1 MRRAMWEDNE
11 ALSEEMK
18 VFLRQ
23 RDAAEEGVK
32 ACMASEYPPGD
43 RVKVET
49 SHKGQ
54 PLVIFGLVI
63 SHKIELGMAEVEI
76 ENERTGHLRKFNI
89 LTSKIRR
96 EAAPPKIDKN
106 QAAIDAFMA
115 DDGDEPV
122 TADSPEED
130 DAVD

>member
-1 MRRAMWEDNE
+1 MLRAMWEDNE

-32 ACMASEYPPGD
+32 ACMASEYPLGD

-54 PLVIFGLVI
+54 PHVIFGHVI
-63 SHKIELGMAEVEI
+63 SHRVEMGVVEVEV

-89 LTSKIRR
+89 LTSKIRL
-96 EAAPPKIDKN
+96 EAAPPKVDPS

-115 DDGDEPV
+115 EDAAEPV
-122 TADSPEED
+122 TVDAAETDPADD
-130 DAVD
+130 